1 MTQELL
7 AFAHA
12 RGAEPVL
19 QTPALEAAKKP
30 RADPEAPPPSPST
43 DRGPAPEGVRI
54 LLVEDDTPIRE
65 VVAFSLKRKGYR
77 VTAAAGPTAAL
88 QAAEAGAFEL
98 LITDLV
104 MPVMDG
110 RALADRLAAT
120 RPDLRILF
128 TSGHA
133 RQALRGGLLR
143 PEDRLLTKPFN
154 MDTLSRVVREILG
167 SEAT

>member
-1 MTQELL
+1 
-7 AFAHA
+7 
-12 RGAEPVL
+12 
-19 QTPALEAAKKP
+19 
-30 RADPEAPPPSPST
+30 
-43 DRGPAPEGVRI
+43 
-54 LLVEDDTPIRE
+54 
-65 VVAFSLKRKGYR
+65 
-77 VTAAAGPTAAL
+77 
-88 QAAEAGAFEL
+88 
-98 LITDLV
+98 

-143 PEDRLLTKPFN
+143 PEDRQLTKPFN